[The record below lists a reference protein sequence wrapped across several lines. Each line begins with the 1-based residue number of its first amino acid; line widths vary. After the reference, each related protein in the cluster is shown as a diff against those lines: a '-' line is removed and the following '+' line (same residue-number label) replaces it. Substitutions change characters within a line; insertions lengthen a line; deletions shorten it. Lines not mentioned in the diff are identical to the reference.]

1 MKDNPT
7 FSYQKVLAACD
18 NNETLAQTMLDR
30 YNQLFFDDVLQQLH
44 QSIIKD
50 DHADIPLQLHKLWI
64 NFLYIGAVYGEK
76 IVQEL
81 ENNLP
86 KNNKDELLGIYLEL
100 LAESSEIKKQV
111 AKALNKSADIKEIEQ
126 YESEVKKNN
135 SKAKISNIRGKLT
148 NSDLKTVNKESHIK
162 AIQDKISH
170 KEGAS
175 EVLEKQKLSIYKRDS
190 EPRLPESRIID
201 YEQNTV
207 NVHQK
212 AHEYKSQIESSINPR
227 QSPIMAAEP
236 SQIKLQP
243 QISAQ
248 SQQETANLKP
258 VEIVAKVE
266 NNISAKVNG
275 ITGGNIVQPV
285 QRLVQ
290 IVQDLSYDKIEGEV
304 EKIHIV
310 VRQALIMGIEEVVPE
325 LKAAAKQHSKELVVA
340 ETLKLLKQIQNS
352 RSTLF
357 QKGIEA
363 PTVAELEQYEKE
375 IKNKFSLKGEYGV
388 DVVLE
393 GKKDSSK
400 KTTCCMVF

>member
-44 QSIIKD
+44 QSVIKD
-50 DHADIPLQLHKLWI
+50 DRADIPLQLHKLWI

-100 LAESSEIKKQV
+100 LSESSEIKKQV
-111 AKALNKSADIKEIEQ
+111 AKALNKSADTKEIEQ

-148 NSDLKTVNKESHIK
+148 SSDLKNVNKENHIK
-162 AIQDKISH
+162 AVQDKISL
-170 KEGAS
+170 KEGTS
-175 EVLEKQKLSIYKRDS
+175 EALEKQKLSIYKRDS

-207 NVHQK
+207 NVQQK
-212 AHEYKSQIESSINPR
+212 VHEYKGQIESSINPR
-227 QSPIMAAEP
+227 QSPIMVAEP
-236 SQIKLQP
+236 SQIKFQP

-248 SQQETANLKP
+248 SQQESANLKTA
-258 VEIVAKVE
+258 EIIAKVE
-266 NNISAKVNG
+266 NNISAKANG
-275 ITGGNIVQPV
+275 LTGGSIVQPV

-290 IVQDLSYDKIEGEV
+290 IVEDLSYDKIEGEV

-310 VRQALIMGIEEVVPE
+310 VRQALIMGIEEAVPS
-325 LKAAAKQHSKELVVA
+325 LKAAAKQQSKELVIA

-363 PTVAELEQYEKE
+363 PTVAELENYEKE

-393 GKKDSSK
+393 GKKDHGK
-400 KTTCCMVF
+400 KTTCCMMF